1 MALTT
6 FKRYEKK
13 YLITENQFQI
23 LNDHI
28 ENYLVSDKFNESG
41 DPYKIYNIYFDTPD
55 NQIIRHS
62 LSKPYYKE
70 KLRLRSYGRIKNDEE
85 MVFLELKKKIGG
97 IVCKRRAILSLKE
110 ATEFLENNRMPESS
124 EYINNQVLKE
134 INHFLN
140 MHSVSPKVFI
150 SYDRFAWFG
159 KEDKDFRLTFDK
171 NIFTRRFDID
181 LKHGA
186 SGNPLISNK
195 EYLLEIKTSGAYP
208 LWLAE
213 LLSTEKIFP
222 QSFSKYGR
230 EFQNFSTSRIS
241 REVKQY
247 A

>member
-1 MALTT
+1 
-6 FKRYEKK
+6 
-13 YLITENQFQI
+13 
-23 LNDHI
+23 
-28 ENYLVSDKFNESG
+28 
-41 DPYKIYNIYFDTPD
+41 
-55 NQIIRHS
+55 
-62 LSKPYYKE
+62 
-70 KLRLRSYGRIKNDEE
+70 
-85 MVFLELKKKIGG
+85 
-97 IVCKRRAILSLKE
+97 
-110 ATEFLENNRMPESS
+110 MPESS

-134 INHFLN
+134 ISHFLN
-140 MHSVSPKVFI
+140 MHPVSPKVFI

-195 EYLLEIKTSGAYP
+195 EYLLKIKTSGAYP

-213 LLSTEKIFP
+213 LLSKEKIFP

-230 EFQNFSTSRIS
+230 EFQNFSLSSIS

>member
-23 LNDHI
+23 LNNHI
-28 ENYLVSDKFNESG
+28 KKYMVTDKFNESG
-41 DPYKIYNIYFDTPD
+41 NPYKIYNIYFDTPD

-70 KLRLRSYGRIKNDEE
+70 KLRLRSYGRIKNNEE
-85 MVFLELKKKIGG
+85 KVFLELKKKIGG

-110 ATEFLENNRMPESS
+110 ATEFLENNTMPESS

-134 INHFLN
+134 ISHFLN
-140 MHSVSPKVFI
+140 MHPVSPKVFI